1 MLKFKNFFF
10 FAFLMFF
17 VNCNKSSKLE
27 KHQFTNELIIET
39 SPYLLQHAHNPVN
52 WKAWNTT
59 TLEQAKK
66 ENKLIVISIGYSSC
80 HWCHVM
86 EKESFQDSLIAKK
99 MNENFINIKVDRE
112 ERPDVDKFY
121 MKAVQLMTGKGG
133 WPLNVITLPNGKPF
147 FGGTYFTN
155 QQWQKVLNQVSEK
168 FKNSP
173 EDFYKFADNLE
184 KGIKDLDVIEVNTK
198 KAVFK
203 KIFIE
208 DKVKKM
214 KISFDTIFG
223 GDKEEIKFM
232 MPNKLHFLMRFAHQN
247 NDKKLLNYV
256 ENTLQKIAF
265 GGVFDQINGGFSRYS
280 VDKKWHIPH
289 FEKMLYDNAQ
299 LISLYSKAYQ
309 LTKNETY
316 KKVVFKTS
324 EFVKNELTSSEG
336 MFYSSLDADSYN
348 KENKI
353 EEGAYYTWKKEELIK
368 ILNDDFD
375 LFSKYYNIQKKHVF
389 EQNKY
394 VLFKSLDDSNFSRQ
408 NSISL
413 SELKARKKKWREALK
428 KAQQKRKKPSLDNKS
443 LTSWNALML
452 KGLLDAYTVFNKKE
466 YLEMALKNAK
476 FILANQLQE
485 SGKLF
490 RNYKKGKSTINGYL
504 EDYAFLSDAFI
515 QLYQITSEEKWL
527 YTSKLLIDYA
537 VKYFYDENSKM
548 FFFASKKEGLLVPKT
563 IDYSDNVI
571 ASSNSVI
578 AKNLFLLS
586 HYFDNKEYRKKA
598 SLMLNNMLPKID
610 EDAQFYTN
618 WLDFMLNY
626 TNPFYEVVITG
637 KESKNKVTE
646 LNKNYLPNILIS
658 YSESDK
664 NLPLL
669 ENRLVEGETYIYV
682 CVNNTCKLPVKTIE
696 KTLKF
701 LKR

>member
-375 LFSKYYNIQKKHVF
+375 LFSKYYNIQKKYVF

-413 SELKARKKKWREALK
+413 LELKARKKKWREALK